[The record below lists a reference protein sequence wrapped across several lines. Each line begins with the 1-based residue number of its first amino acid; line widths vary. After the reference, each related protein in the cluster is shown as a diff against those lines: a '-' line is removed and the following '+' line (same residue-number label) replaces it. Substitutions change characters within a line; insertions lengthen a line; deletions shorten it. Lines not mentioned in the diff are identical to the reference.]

1 MRVTQL
7 VESPLDPGLFTV
19 PTGFRQVK
27 QIDRDPPPNPPNP
40 WSMAWNRFKSKC
52 GSSFPLNLPDL
63 FTRCLNGRVKS
74 GQRWSGQNRPTDV
87 ARDSDVL
94 PCRLHIRQA

>member
-63 FTRCLNGRVKS
+63 FTRCYDS
-74 GQRWSGQNRPTDV
+74 AHSSECTRPMRHGTRF
-87 ARDSDVL
+87 A
-94 PCRLHIRQA
+94 